1 MAKGNPAS
9 QRMINMMYLVL
20 TALLAL
26 NVSKEVL
33 KSFFQINVGIERTT
47 DNIEDTIPSISGI
60 GISPEGNNDGSEEEE
75 RAGVKGIAEEAFSR
89 GRERIDEAKKKFDQY
104 DKEETE
110 DDPFEKLI
118 SVLIKDGVIESFK

>member
-1 MAKGNPAS
+1 M
-9 QRMINMMYLVL
+9 R
-20 TALLAL
+20 
-26 NVSKEVL
+26 
-33 KSFFQINVGIERTT
+33 SFSNDGFKIFTFCGLPCEDANLST

-89 GRERIDEAKKKFDQY
+89 GRERIDEAKKKSSQY

-110 DDPFEKLI
+110 DDPFEKSRNRSLI
-118 SVLIKDGVIESFK
+118 LPQS